1 MKQYYI
7 YLTTN
12 MINNKQYIGQH
23 YGELDDSYL
32 GSGSLIAQAIK
43 KYGKNNFSK
52 EILQICNDQKDADL
66 WEKYYIQK
74 FQAVEKDCFYNL
86 QEGGSN
92 GDGWRTCHN
101 WMKEHPEEAQQI
113 YQQNIQNLHQWRN
126 NHPEEF
132 YQKAILPLIEGNKK
146 WRQEHPEEVQKI
158 IKKLQEGKVRWQ
170 QGHPEEHQQQVNN
183 WRKLGTQANS
193 KKTICLTTGEVFNS
207 QSEAARFYNIPQ
219 ANISK
224 CIKGERK
231 SAGKH
236 PVTQEKLL
244 WAYVED

>member
-12 MINNKQYIGQH
+12 TINNKQYIGQH
-23 YGELDDSYL
+23 YGKLDDSYL

-43 KYGKNNFSK
+43 KYGKNNFFK
-52 EILQICNDQKDADL
+52 EILHICRDQEDADI

-92 GDGWRTCHN
+92 GDGWRACYN

-113 YQQNIQNLHQWRN
+113 YQQNAKNLHRWKVE
-126 NHPEEF
+126 HPEEC
-132 YQKAILPLIEGNKK
+132 YQKTILPLVEGSKK
-146 WRQEHPEEVQKI
+146 WRQEHPEEMQKVI
-158 IKKLQEGKVRWQ
+158 ENLQAGRKKWQEE
-170 QGHPEEHQQQVNN
+170 HPEARQQQIEN
-183 WRKLGTQANS
+183 WQKMGSVANS

-207 QSEAARFYNIPQ
+207 QSEAARFYSIPQ
-219 ANISK
+219 TNISK

-236 PVTQEKLL
+236 PVTQEKLV
-244 WAYVED
+244 WAYMEN